1 MTGAAS
7 TPAGTGIPLVS
18 GASGQ
23 GGHFAEFC
31 ANPALFL
38 SRAYRENGEICQFD
52 LNGLRN
58 ILLVSAE
65 AHEAVFRAPDELL
78 SAAEA
83 YQMMVPVFGEGVQY
97 GAPPELER
105 QQLKMQ
111 ARGLRQD
118 RMKLYAAVIAREVQ
132 DWLADWEDEGEL
144 DIYEAFTRLTL
155 KTSTHCL
162 MGEEFRYTLTE
173 EFADLYHEL
182 EASVSPAALRDPD
195 ALGEVAARRDRA
207 RARLAQL
214 IGERVAQRRA
224 SGAQHPDML
233 QVYMDA
239 RYEDGRALSEDEIAG
254 MVIWF
259 MFAGHHTSGNTSSW
273 TAVELARHP
282 GHAAAIAAE
291 VDELYS
297 RNTELSRNALKE
309 IPRLQAFIMEV
320 LRLHPPLV
328 TLTRRALQDFH
339 YRDYV
344 IPAGSNV
351 MASPYVAHR
360 LPQTFPQP
368 DRFDPTR
375 PEPDNVFAFIPFGGG
390 HRKCVGNAFA
400 ILQVKA
406 IFCALLRDYA
416 FELVDAPDSYRDYMP
431 SLILR
436 PSEPCRLRYRR
447 RRST

>member
-1 MTGAAS
+1 M
-7 TPAGTGIPLVS
+7 PAIPMVS
-18 GASGQ
+18 GAVED
-23 GGHFAEFC
+23 GGHFLEFC
-31 ANPALFL
+31 DNPAQFL
-38 SRAYRENGEICQFD
+38 SRAYAEQGEVCQFD
-52 LNGLRN
+52 LNGLAN
-58 ILLVSAE
+58 VLLVGPRG
-65 AHEAVFRAPDELL
+65 HEAMFRAPDEML

-83 YQMMVPVFGEGVQY
+83 YQMMVPVFGEGIQY

-118 RMKLYAAVIAREVQ
+118 RMQLYAAVIAREVQ
-132 DWLADWEDEGEL
+132 DWLEGWGDEGEL
-144 DIYEAFTRLTL
+144 DIYDAFTRLTL

-162 MGEEFRYTLTE
+162 MGAEFRYTLTD

-182 EASVSPAALRDPD
+182 EHSVSPAALRDPG

-207 RARLAQL
+207 RARLAEL
-214 IGERVAQRRA
+214 IDERIEQRRA
-224 SGAQHPDML
+224 SGEEHPDML

-239 RYEDGRALSEDEIAG
+239 RYDDGRALSNEEITG

-282 GHAAAIAAE
+282 ALAEPIAAE
-291 VDELYS
+291 VDALY
-297 RNTELSRNALKE
+297 RNNAELSRNALKE
-309 IPRLQAFIMEV
+309 IPLLQAFIMET

-328 TLTRRALQDFH
+328 TLTRRAMVDFD
-339 YRDYV
+339 YRGYRID
-344 IPAGSNV
+344 AGSNV
-351 MASPYVAHR
+351 MVSPYVAHR
-360 LPQTFPQP
+360 LPEYFPDP
-368 DRFDPTR
+368 ETFDPAR
-375 PEPDNVFAFIPFGGG
+375 PEPDDVFAFIPFGGG

-406 IFCALLRDYA
+406 IFCALLQRYRFD
-416 FELVDAPDSYRDYMP
+416 LVDPAESYRDIMP

-436 PSEPCRLRYRR
+436 PSEPCLLRYRR
-447 RRST
+447 RS

>member
-1 MTGAAS
+1 MTA
-7 TPAGTGIPLVS
+7 IPTVS
-18 GASGQ
+18 GAAPQ
-23 GGHFAEFC
+23 GGHFQEFC
-31 ANPALFL
+31 DNPADFL
-38 SRAYRENGEICQFD
+38 MRAYREHGEICQFD
-52 LNGLRN
+52 LDGLN
-58 ILLVSAE
+58 TVLLAGP
-65 AHEAVFRAPDELL
+65 AGHEAMFRAPDEVLN
-78 SAAEA
+78 AAAA
-83 YQMMVPVFGEGVQY
+83 YQMMVPVFGDGIQY

-118 RMKLYAAVIAREVQ
+118 RMKLYAQVIAREVQ
-132 DWLADWEDEGEL
+132 DWLADWDDEGEL

-162 MGEEFRYTLTE
+162 MGEEFRYTLTD
-173 EFADLYHEL
+173 EFADLYQEL
-182 EASVSPAALRDPD
+182 EHSVSPAALRDPA
-195 ALGEVAARRDRA
+195 ALGEVSARRDRA
-207 RARLAQL
+207 RARLAEL
-214 IGERVAQRRA
+214 ITERIEQRRG
-224 SGAQHPDML
+224 SDQDYPDML

-239 RYEDGRALSEDEIAG
+239 RYEDGSALTNDEITG

-273 TAVELARHP
+273 TAVELARQP
-282 GHAAAIAAE
+282 ALAAAIAEE
-291 VDELYS
+291 VDALY
-297 RNTELSRNALKE
+297 RNNAELSRNALKE
-309 IPRLQAFIMEV
+309 IPLLQDFILET

-328 TLTRRALQDFH
+328 TLTRRAMEDFQWGP
-339 YRDYV
+339 YT

-360 LPQTFPQP
+360 MAEYFPEP
-368 DRFDPTR
+368 LVFDPSRT
-375 PEPDNVFAFIPFGGG
+375 EPDNVFAFIPFGAG

-406 IFCALLRDYA
+406 IFCALLHHYS
-416 FELVDAPDSYRDYMP
+416 FELVDPPESYRDIMP

-447 RRST
+447 RN